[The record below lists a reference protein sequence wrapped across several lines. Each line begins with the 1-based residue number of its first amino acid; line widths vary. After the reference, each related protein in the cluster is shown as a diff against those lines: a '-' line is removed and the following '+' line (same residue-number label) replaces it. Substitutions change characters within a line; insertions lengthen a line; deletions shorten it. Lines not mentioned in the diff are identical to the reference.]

1 MDRRVTHI
9 RRNAFEFVEGIQ
21 RLSSTEEI
29 MDVMSTLLKEYGC
42 EFHCIS
48 FLATATESLGDVLI
62 SNRLPE
68 EWLKV
73 YDEKGYVHHDP
84 GFRYART
91 VVRPFRWFKEAPYDP
106 KSEPRAAEVVQLAAD
121 FGVRDGFVIPVASPA
136 GRTGQIWFGGR
147 KLDLAEKQ
155 LPALHLM
162 AIYAFDRIRNLQR
175 PASLRKVVLT
185 HREREILILA
195 ANGKSSSEIGEVLHI
210 STRTVKEHVK
220 HVCRKLGA
228 VTRTQAVMIA
238 IRDRIIQP

>member
-9 RRNAFEFVEGIQ
+9 RRNAFEFVKCIQ

-48 FLATATESLGDVLI
+48 FLATETESLGDVLI

-121 FGVRDGFVIPVASPA
+121 FGVRDGFVIPVASPV

-162 AIYAFDRIRNLQR
+162 AIYAFDRIRSLQR
-175 PASLRKVVLT
+175 PASLHKVVLT

>member
-21 RLSSTEEI
+21 RLSSTGEI
-29 MDVMSTLLKEYGC
+29 MDAMSTLLKEYGC